1 MRPYIYVLATHQYQY
16 KACAMLGIWYPCRNR
31 CQKWMQPLPL
41 PHLNQDD
48 SQMVF
53 TADRGFQKLIIY
65 SGLFSFKSRNQE
77 QLANL
82 SKPIRSHSRMR
93 RNVFDSDP
101 TLRLILSTDHV
112 ARFFNLSFVICQLRG
127 VINRWSFHHYNL
139 SHNMSVSSKSLN
151 MYNNDFHNW
160 CTPFILH

>member
-1 MRPYIYVLATHQYQY
+1 
-16 KACAMLGIWYPCRNR
+16 MLGIWYTCRNR

-41 PHLNQDD
+41 PHFNRDD

-53 TADRGFQKLIIY
+53 TADGGFQILLNY
-65 SGLFSFKSRNQE
+65 SGLFKSRNQE

-82 SKPIRSHSRMR
+82 SKPILSHSRMR

-112 ARFFNLSFVICQLRG
+112 ARFFNLSFVICHLRG

-139 SHNMSVSSKSLN
+139 SHNISVSVMHFWAVL
-151 MYNNDFHNW
+151 DFATVPWIVFVCLFRNSN
-160 CTPFILH
+160 CFNGNPK